1 MATRPL
7 PRVRRNICVLLLALL
22 ALSWGYFVFTFVRDY
37 QTIEEQC
44 HSHLE
49 TLTIGLQEN
58 VRHTVQTIDILLQE
72 ISRHFSHYSVGEMQE
87 TIRDWFN
94 HSPQLAVLTIIDL
107 ASGESLLTLN
117 GQQLPSGFS
126 PESTA
131 SANTSVGPL
140 RIDENLYTG
149 SDGRYQLA
157 LSRQFHWQQRQ
168 LLAVFF
174 LYTDV
179 FLDFHPDPDLG
190 PNGSVAI
197 FNQQGLLLARSP
209 QGDQLLGRYFSE
221 EPLFRDLLPISL
233 AGISRSAKNTDGV
246 SRIVA
251 YRKVTDLPLVVT
263 VGTAVGSVF
272 AGWEKRLAN
281 FLIFQVA
288 VSLSILI
295 ALILLFRSLTRVETA
310 ELGLV
315 EREEHFRSMADSSVD
330 AVISVNGNERVRFWS
345 AGAEKMFNCPSAQA
359 LNMPITCFL
368 QFSEA
373 EQPLT
378 LKQLVEVNS
387 PWSTARTLEIQGQRK
402 NGEAFPTELS
412 ISSGKAGGRPLYTL
426 IVRDV
431 TERRQMEERIRRMAS
446 HDNLTGLPNRAL
458 LMDRLQVA
466 MAQVRRQGGQF
477 ALLFIDLDRF
487 KPVNDNY
494 GHDIGD
500 LLLKQVADRMLH
512 RVRAS
517 DTVARIGG
525 DEFALLLTNIEDQEA
540 VCHACQ
546 HLLTSLEQEFWVKS
560 LQIEISCSIGVVI
573 YDGAEQS
580 ASELIKLADNAMY
593 AAKRA
598 GKNCYRFAATDS
610 RSTEPPESG

>member
-1 MATRPL
+1 MSTRPL

-22 ALSWGYFVFTFVRDY
+22 ALSWGYFAFTLTRDY
-37 QTIEEQC
+37 QTIEQQC
-44 HSHLE
+44 HNHLE
-49 TLTIGLQEN
+49 TLAIGLQEH
-58 VRHTVQTIDILLQE
+58 VRHTVQSIDVLLLE
-72 ISRHFSHYSVGEMQE
+72 ISRHFSHYSAEQMQE
-87 TIRDWFN
+87 TVRQWFN
-94 HSPQLAVLTIIDL
+94 RSPQLAVLAIIDL
-107 ASGESLLTLN
+107 ATGEKLLSLN
-117 GQQLPSGFS
+117 GQQLPAGFS
-126 PESTA
+126 SESYA
-131 SANTSVGPL
+131 SANTPVGQL
-140 RIDENLYTG
+140 QIDEKLYTG
-149 SDGRYQLA
+149 NDGRYQLA
-157 LSRQFHWQQRQ
+157 LSRQFRWQQRE

-174 LYTDV
+174 LYADV
-179 FLDFHPDPDLG
+179 LLDFHPDPNLG

-209 QGDQLLGRYFSE
+209 QGDQLLGRFYTE
-221 EPLFRDLLPISL
+221 EPLFHDLLPVSL
-233 AGISRSAKNTDGV
+233 AGVSRSAKNTDGI
-246 SRIVA
+246 SRIIA
-251 YRKVTDLPLVVT
+251 YRKVSDLPLVVT
-263 VGTAVGSVF
+263 VGTSIRSVF
-272 AGWEKRLAN
+272 AGWEKRLVN

-295 ALILLFRSLTRVETA
+295 SLILLFRTLTRVEIA

-345 AGAEKMFNCPSAQA
+345 VGAEQTFGCPSVQA

-368 QFSEA
+368 QFA
-373 EQPLT
+373 EEGQPLT

-402 NGEAFPTELS
+402 NGEIFPTELS
-412 ISSGKAGGRPLYTL
+412 ISRGRAAGRPLYTL

-466 MAQVRRQGGQF
+466 MAQVRRQGGQL
-477 ALLFIDLDRF
+477 ALLFIDLDQF

-500 LLLKQVADRMLH
+500 LLLRQVADRMLR

-546 HLLTSLEQEFWVKS
+546 HLLTSLEQQFRIKS
-560 LQIEISCSIGVVI
+560 LQIDISCSIGVAI
-573 YDGAEQS
+573 YAGAEQN

-598 GKNCYRFAATDS
+598 GKNCYRFAAAADS
-610 RSTEPPESG
+610 RPS